1 VNFWAGTQYN
11 TKIKNKDMVAFI
23 TELNEENYKS
33 FTERGLVLVDVK
45 AEWCGPCKVIG
56 PIVDQISSEYYG
68 KLTVGKLDAD
78 GARDLVQELGI
89 RNIPTLLL
97 YKDGE
102 IVERNTGMITKEKIQ
117 DLVDNHLGA
126 QI

>member
-1 VNFWAGTQYN
+1 
-11 TKIKNKDMVAFI
+11 MVAFI
-23 TELNEENYKS
+23 TELNEENYKP
-33 FTERGLVLVDVK
+33 FTEKGLVLVDVK

-56 PIVDQISSEYYG
+56 PIVDRISSEYYG

-102 IVERNTGMITKEKIQ
+102 IVERNTGMITKEKFE
-117 DLVDNHLGA
+117 DLVNNHLDA